1 MDLRLGYI
9 LLFIY
14 CVQTVTPARLPLTKS
29 GQQCSLQCT
38 ESKNLNYQPG
48 KTYIYDYVGKT
59 WINSNDGTEQLI
71 EVKAKAH
78 VSVISKCELSLQ
90 LENVELTGLQ
100 SDHALK
106 RELEDR
112 LIGFSYQDGSIA
124 SVCPSPEDSNWS
136 INIKKAIISAL
147 QVSSTPKSGKT
158 IVTEVDILG
167 ECETNYEAVAIPSS
181 SNVLESIKKFKNLRN
196 CNQRQANV
204 FSLFPTKYSTDLNS
218 VQNLPILNN
227 EHSCSIEI
235 SKESI
240 VSRVICTDSA
250 TFIPLS
256 WTKSVTSGF
265 NSELTLTLEAS
276 VPSKPVKPIS
286 HSHLSNRQALTFKH
300 TLKESWANSKGD
312 VDQVTNLLKD
322 ICSSVENQIEPKV
335 PSQFAELVY
344 HLRNLPSSSTSKL
357 WLAIKR
363 GDICPSVAKLTD
375 LFTDALIMDGS
386 EGSLKIIVELIN
398 EGKTAPVTVNYW
410 LTLLAFASSPTEGSI
425 KSLLPLIKN
434 KSLPRQSVLG
444 VSALV
449 HNYCALPDVDCNS
462 SPIVN
467 EVTRT
472 IASRLSYKCSVS
484 PGAEDDTIVALKGL
498 ANIAPY
504 LSNGEIR
511 SILECS
517 VNSNSLHVRVTAIET
532 LQSLSC
538 LDSVAPTMMDLF
550 TSTEHDA
557 EIRIAA
563 YKNVIACPSASK
575 IEAIILT
582 LENEPSVQV
591 GSYIVSHLSN
601 IQESSDPLK
610 SEMKLYLTGIKIPLK
625 SFPRDIRKFSR
636 YYELSQHFSKINL
649 GAVIESDV
657 IFDGS
662 YIPRSIKAN
671 LSIPMF
677 GSSVNLAEVG
687 FRQKGLESSIEG
699 LFGPSGSLNGKNW
712 KEILE
717 SLASLLINENDP
729 NEIEANRYRLARRSV
744 QDIFRPIKLESLV
757 KKATITSAPVE
768 GSMYLKVDGKTIIYL
783 SVNDIKKESYKS
795 MFDSKLEN
803 VVKSSK
809 YDRAFS
815 FMVLDSIH
823 QFPGINGFPI
833 KLDINSTAI
842 FGYKQTGKTFYPSFA
857 SELSV
862 KVGFDARTS
871 QPGLKWKTIVSS
883 APALSAEI
891 EYKNQIPTKV
901 TFSLPEDSLTLFH
914 YQSDLISVST
924 DGSEKSI
931 QAPYSRHHEGCTKSF
946 TKPFGI
952 EFCGALSVPKPLFTL
967 SSPFIPFNGPINFDI
982 VLRKTDVTMK
992 GWTFF
997 YQVPSENKI
1006 ETRVYSI
1013 GFLTPESTIN
1023 RQFSADLSIF
1033 NTIDDLSKE
1042 IKVKLVTPYKR
1053 MDAFIGRKID
1063 DKSILV
1069 RGEISIDSKKDYSAM
1084 VKLDKYDVGR
1094 DLIYQGEAQVQ
1105 LSASSSPYN
1114 IKSTIMVKEDNTI
1127 VFDLKPKQGVAF
1139 INGTLGLAPPRF
1151 DIDGNL
1157 RYIVFRLSNTVTNEK
1172 SSLRNNFHLSYRHHS
1187 SNKFES
1193 FTLASSLKT
1202 SLSGTIHKYITKV
1215 EGSATKWPKNSFLAT
1230 WESSYAPWELIEND
1244 FTFEI
1249 GKKAKGYASKSKI
1262 TQISR
1267 FNGLTGDYSDVYAR
1281 NTLTIDVAGFYY
1293 KAGLI
1298 GSKQMSSSSSKAKIE
1313 FTGGNR
1319 MSGDSQKVT
1328 FSYGIELEPLL
1339 RFSSSALIRL
1349 GPISVDYVDSV
1360 SERSK
1365 GKYSGSSELMV
1376 SRSTFWTLNYNYSV
1390 GDDNRLRMSRNLEM
1404 SVSLPRYGI
1413 DFIQEGSF
1421 DLNNDELS
1429 LTSFGASKQSKLWS
1443 INSKISQT
1451 AQSIVKVN
1459 IHRLAELELD
1469 LLPYAPNRLGSLKL
1483 VVGDY
1488 TSMNRF
1494 ALYPS
1499 SFSLDSE
1506 LQSKS
1511 SLVYQISGHYKSINK
1526 WSTTIITSPVVVNL
1540 VLNPQNGKFDVKL
1553 TNQQIHHLI
1562 SFSNEPATFS
1572 LSSEIKKKS
1581 KQLMTLKADYQ
1592 RAGAFIVEFASK
1604 PIEFHSEANFKSAN
1618 RFEIESVLNLKS
1630 YSQIFTIEGSKVN
1643 KDVKLNLSQRGA
1655 FTIKLYLESMENLKL
1670 NFDLN
1675 DCGTTAVELTNKPE
1689 LKAFALNCN
1698 YPSSGWEQST
1708 LIQHAPEVTTIFS
1721 STQRS
1726 SQRLLLVNG
1735 RISDDKTALD
1745 VKYGDKDSFY
1755 AEWLSSK
1762 SVGSTKLA
1770 LGQYLLNHD
1779 SSISFESNK
1788 LVFSSLTTKSNK
1800 QLLKINL
1807 DSDLSSALEL
1817 TMSSLNDHSIKL
1829 SYADSKAL
1837 NIEFGLNSR
1846 SYSIVHS
1853 SKFNYPYALDRFDFK
1868 SVTSSKGVDLLT
1880 IKATSARQAPT
1891 TLEIYS
1897 KQVTGT
1903 IQFESSYSEK
1913 RYALKMIKP
1922 LAVETEFNYKPRSSQ
1937 YSLYSVV
1944 KKVSSGEQ
1952 LFEID
1957 AKIQPNSKSSIDVNV
1972 IPMKGRLTYSH
1983 LSSLELTFDN
1993 GAGYNHLTTINVDS
2007 RTSNVDFKSSSS
2019 SKGSIVYQVDAF
2031 LDLEER
2037 INLKVIKNPWDGS
2050 IEINVA
2056 NAMLTASLV
2065 NQAKSLVHSTKAS
2078 FAANSFTLTSD
2089 TKKSERNLFSLDCL
2103 LSTNSKSEIK
2113 VSSSSW
2119 SSTSILNTIGSSYSF
2134 QFNLKRP
2141 SISSDYNTKIVFDKR
2156 SSTLKMAS
2164 YSQRKGVK
2172 STIESEISR
2181 SNKSWFKYASPKNG
2195 RIDWEVSP
2203 FGSTKIS
2210 KISVDWKPSSFI
2222 HNSEVKY
2229 DSQGLKVKSTSS
2241 QFAHALYTFN
2251 GEIGKINGQ
2260 LSRIELNFDA
2270 DSSSY
2275 RHASSYSWTKDVL
2288 NLQSKSTVNRETLWD
2303 FKGVF
2308 PLNAQQTTSIDLDSP
2323 QVLGKVTFDPD
2334 SGKFIIEAYLRQSQR
2349 KIILTT
2355 NYGFTIDSPFSFDLN
2370 WDADRNND
2378 ARIYVTKN
2386 RGSTDS
2392 SRRDI
2397 LTIGYGSE
2405 IKAMLT
2411 VELGSEALVGP
2422 HYISMSLDLPNA
2434 PSRSLSFNH
2443 EMTSNKVNCAIRFHE
2458 DNQVVHQLVHEMTME
2473 SKSFNLEIGTKSRNP
2488 TFDGLHLSYKCSHA
2502 ANSIASELKVQPS
2515 SGSPYSVKL
2524 NAEFPVSRSEKS
2536 LVAKILAKTPINNYR
2551 HQGLTINFNLKN
2563 DLSQSNVN
2571 IKYSKESSESA
2582 AFTANYMLKS
2592 SGGSVSLSLDGSL
2605 AGVYDGSNL
2614 KGQFDNRS
2622 NKKSLSLESN
2632 ILTVGELNLVATN
2645 QRGAVEGQVTL
2656 SSPKSSRYTFALK
2669 TNTQTL
2675 LGSSHEVT
2683 LTQDNLELFDSKLSL
2698 DYGKPL
2704 LGKISVTSKG
2714 SELLRFE
2721 VNRYDV
2727 SNEES
2732 KFIADYFGPK
2742 GPLKVNLNLLLAST
2756 QSRVDLQVCPS
2767 SQCYNLKLT
2776 DSLNQWGRE
2785 SAISYRNGAYS
2796 KVYRASYVLKS
2807 EKNIFIAS
2815 GSINLNGIDFG
2826 GEMVSS
2832 SSNSIGKI
2840 NLGQRVIEARF
2851 YQYPSKIM
2859 IEFLA
2864 DARREPGSKVTLEI
2878 DGTYESVPSRR
2889 LINVDYKI
2897 RLGSPSLY
2905 RPISITFL
2913 LKRNPADKKR
2923 PFDSKIVFD
2932 LGKSESQSLV
2942 IESYLEN
2949 VSGKSNNQTVALKV
2963 YQPNAKLNVAVK
2975 GHFASTNTKLSTGLT
2990 WSWTDDYSRSQ
3001 QVFNL
3006 LAINSETKEISFIT
3020 HGGSNDISGRAQ
3032 YQTSDQSIDLIGEM
3046 SVNGVKN
3053 EGKLSGSLEGNCAF
3067 AKAFSGN
3074 NLKRKIEA
3082 CLEPY
3087 RLVRIN
3093 SQRFD
3098 YGSSPSTDLSLILS
3112 QRNGKVLKAMVN
3124 IDPNYSQQLESITW
3138 PSLNLRKSQWNGLPS
3153 TMTVNWQIFSDIYQP
3168 MGQSI
3173 MEESFEFVGELDQHT
3188 LPVRSFFSEYVSL
3201 PSISLPTINFYPL
3214 VDRLSAWADE
3224 MSTKA
3229 AVQLKSVCRYKSS
3242 CYRIAHAYERYGMDG
3257 LTRIASDNWRVYKI
3271 SLKNW
3276 FQNITSK
3283 VLRASDDMYESI
3295 LSYFN
3300 NLSSK
3305 LWSSQYGSI
3314 LTKKLHQIS
3323 KFPCRLTKSISS
3335 GVQRFYS
3342 NLNRRVM
3349 SNPDVRALVNIIVSL
3364 YREIS
3369 SELAKINIKS
3379 SLKSSASQYNYL
3391 LSPSTWGASARYTTW
3406 NPAKGFYEAEIVSP
3420 VDIGTVK
3427 STLRSSQKSVSDI
3440 NDSLNSLKA
3449 SLWTELTP
3457 PFKSTAF
3464 LIGGQHFV
3472 TFDGRSF
3479 DLGTTD
3485 CSYLLARDFVN
3496 SNFSVI
3502 VRYHGGNKK
3511 SFLITLGEE
3520 QVIEINPS
3528 EKRVK
3533 LGRNIVELPVI
3544 QGSLSILRHHQTIVL
3559 EDSSNGLTFKCFLSR
3574 DLCSLTVSGWYF
3586 GRTKGLFGTYDYEPS
3601 NDYLLPDGRQ
3611 AANPNDLASGWEVEG
3626 SCANPSGVPIQSEE
3640 IRRSSK
3646 AYRLCEK
3653 TFSSSE
3659 SPLAEGFQYV
3669 SPDFYFLMCRRHMAA
3684 TKGQDRPEKALC
3696 NIAGAYVEQVR
3707 ANGFELSMPLACL
3720 TCEAGQEFG
3729 SRYVASPTRSSS
3741 RADVVFIIEERPC
3754 NAKLINDLPNLA
3766 RNMHKELEQ
3775 SGLKDPRFGVV
3786 AFGGP
3791 AVNTREAHGHTA
3803 RGELLFPY
3811 QDIAMSTKRMELA
3824 PIDSYDANYTDAL
3837 SAIVLASQYPFRKAA
3852 SKNLVLL
3859 SCRACDERTSRFDY
3873 NDIQHLL
3880 LSEGITLH
3888 VVSNQRF
3895 STKRATSKTREIL
3908 GIDRRSVQRASDIRA
3923 NEVSDE
3929 RVYLRDSITVPKDVC
3944 ISLAHLS
3951 NGSFYPSPLVT
3962 SLDHR
3967 LEKLWSLGLA
3977 RRLASTAD
3985 PSPCQHCDCVPDSDL
4000 LHSKILCRPCRPL
4013 KPVY

>member
-871 QPGLKWKTIVSS
+871 QPGLKWKTI
-883 APALSAEI
+883 
-891 EYKNQIPTKV
+891 
-901 TFSLPEDSLTLFH
+901 
-914 YQSDLISVST
+914 
-924 DGSEKSI
+924 
-931 QAPYSRHHEGCTKSF
+931 
-946 TKPFGI
+946 
-952 EFCGALSVPKPLFTL
+952 
-967 SSPFIPFNGPINFDI
+967 
-982 VLRKTDVTMK
+982 
-992 GWTFF
+992 
-997 YQVPSENKI
+997 
-1006 ETRVYSI
+1006 
-1013 GFLTPESTIN
+1013 
-1023 RQFSADLSIF
+1023 
-1033 NTIDDLSKE
+1033 
-1042 IKVKLVTPYKR
+1042 
-1053 MDAFIGRKID
+1053 
-1063 DKSILV
+1063 
-1069 RGEISIDSKKDYSAM
+1069 
-1084 VKLDKYDVGR
+1084 
-1094 DLIYQGEAQVQ
+1094 
-1105 LSASSSPYN
+1105 
-1114 IKSTIMVKEDNTI
+1114 
-1127 VFDLKPKQGVAF
+1127 
-1139 INGTLGLAPPRF
+1139 
-1151 DIDGNL
+1151 
-1157 RYIVFRLSNTVTNEK
+1157 
-1172 SSLRNNFHLSYRHHS
+1172 
-1187 SNKFES
+1187 
-1193 FTLASSLKT
+1193 
-1202 SLSGTIHKYITKV
+1202 
-1215 EGSATKWPKNSFLAT
+1215 
-1230 WESSYAPWELIEND
+1230 
-1244 FTFEI
+1244 
-1249 GKKAKGYASKSKI
+1249 
-1262 TQISR
+1262 
-1267 FNGLTGDYSDVYAR
+1267 
-1281 NTLTIDVAGFYY
+1281 
-1293 KAGLI
+1293 
-1298 GSKQMSSSSSKAKIE
+1298 
-1313 FTGGNR
+1313 
-1319 MSGDSQKVT
+1319 
-1328 FSYGIELEPLL
+1328 
-1339 RFSSSALIRL
+1339 
-1349 GPISVDYVDSV
+1349 
-1360 SERSK
+1360 
-1365 GKYSGSSELMV
+1365 
-1376 SRSTFWTLNYNYSV
+1376 
-1390 GDDNRLRMSRNLEM
+1390 
-1404 SVSLPRYGI
+1404 
-1413 DFIQEGSF
+1413 
-1421 DLNNDELS
+1421 
-1429 LTSFGASKQSKLWS
+1429 
-1443 INSKISQT
+1443 
-1451 AQSIVKVN
+1451 
-1459 IHRLAELELD
+1459 
-1469 LLPYAPNRLGSLKL
+1469 
-1483 VVGDY
+1483 
-1488 TSMNRF
+1488 
-1494 ALYPS
+1494 
-1499 SFSLDSE
+1499 
-1506 LQSKS
+1506 
-1511 SLVYQISGHYKSINK
+1511 
-1526 WSTTIITSPVVVNL
+1526 
-1540 VLNPQNGKFDVKL
+1540 
-1553 TNQQIHHLI
+1553 
-1562 SFSNEPATFS
+1562 
-1572 LSSEIKKKS
+1572 
-1581 KQLMTLKADYQ
+1581 
-1592 RAGAFIVEFASK
+1592 
-1604 PIEFHSEANFKSAN
+1604 
-1618 RFEIESVLNLKS
+1618 
-1630 YSQIFTIEGSKVN
+1630 
-1643 KDVKLNLSQRGA
+1643 
-1655 FTIKLYLESMENLKL
+1655 
-1670 NFDLN
+1670 
-1675 DCGTTAVELTNKPE
+1675 
-1689 LKAFALNCN
+1689 
-1698 YPSSGWEQST
+1698 
-1708 LIQHAPEVTTIFS
+1708 
-1721 STQRS
+1721 
-1726 SQRLLLVNG
+1726 
-1735 RISDDKTALD
+1735 
-1745 VKYGDKDSFY
+1745 
-1755 AEWLSSK
+1755 
-1762 SVGSTKLA
+1762 
-1770 LGQYLLNHD
+1770 
-1779 SSISFESNK
+1779 
-1788 LVFSSLTTKSNK
+1788 
-1800 QLLKINL
+1800 
-1807 DSDLSSALEL
+1807 
-1817 TMSSLNDHSIKL
+1817 
-1829 SYADSKAL
+1829 
-1837 NIEFGLNSR
+1837 
-1846 SYSIVHS
+1846 
-1853 SKFNYPYALDRFDFK
+1853 
-1868 SVTSSKGVDLLT
+1868 
-1880 IKATSARQAPT
+1880 
-1891 TLEIYS
+1891 
-1897 KQVTGT
+1897 
-1903 IQFESSYSEK
+1903 
-1913 RYALKMIKP
+1913 
-1922 LAVETEFNYKPRSSQ
+1922 
-1937 YSLYSVV
+1937 
-1944 KKVSSGEQ
+1944 
-1952 LFEID
+1952 
-1957 AKIQPNSKSSIDVNV
+1957 
-1972 IPMKGRLTYSH
+1972 
-1983 LSSLELTFDN
+1983 
-1993 GAGYNHLTTINVDS
+1993 
-2007 RTSNVDFKSSSS
+2007 
-2019 SKGSIVYQVDAF
+2019 
-2031 LDLEER
+2031 
-2037 INLKVIKNPWDGS
+2037 
-2050 IEINVA
+2050 
-2056 NAMLTASLV
+2056 
-2065 NQAKSLVHSTKAS
+2065 
-2078 FAANSFTLTSD
+2078 
-2089 TKKSERNLFSLDCL
+2089 
-2103 LSTNSKSEIK
+2103 
-2113 VSSSSW
+2113 
-2119 SSTSILNTIGSSYSF
+2119 
-2134 QFNLKRP
+2134 
-2141 SISSDYNTKIVFDKR
+2141 
-2156 SSTLKMAS
+2156 
-2164 YSQRKGVK
+2164 
-2172 STIESEISR
+2172 
-2181 SNKSWFKYASPKNG
+2181 
-2195 RIDWEVSP
+2195 
-2203 FGSTKIS
+2203 
-2210 KISVDWKPSSFI
+2210 
-2222 HNSEVKY
+2222 
-2229 DSQGLKVKSTSS
+2229 
-2241 QFAHALYTFN
+2241 
-2251 GEIGKINGQ
+2251 
-2260 LSRIELNFDA
+2260 
-2270 DSSSY
+2270 
-2275 RHASSYSWTKDVL
+2275 
-2288 NLQSKSTVNRETLWD
+2288 
-2303 FKGVF
+2303 
-2308 PLNAQQTTSIDLDSP
+2308 
-2323 QVLGKVTFDPD
+2323 
-2334 SGKFIIEAYLRQSQR
+2334 
-2349 KIILTT
+2349 
-2355 NYGFTIDSPFSFDLN
+2355 
-2370 WDADRNND
+2370 
-2378 ARIYVTKN
+2378 
-2386 RGSTDS
+2386 
-2392 SRRDI
+2392 
-2397 LTIGYGSE
+2397 
-2405 IKAMLT
+2405 
-2411 VELGSEALVGP
+2411 
-2422 HYISMSLDLPNA
+2422 
-2434 PSRSLSFNH
+2434 
-2443 EMTSNKVNCAIRFHE
+2443 
-2458 DNQVVHQLVHEMTME
+2458 
-2473 SKSFNLEIGTKSRNP
+2473 
-2488 TFDGLHLSYKCSHA
+2488 
-2502 ANSIASELKVQPS
+2502 
-2515 SGSPYSVKL
+2515 
-2524 NAEFPVSRSEKS
+2524 
-2536 LVAKILAKTPINNYR
+2536 
-2551 HQGLTINFNLKN
+2551 
-2563 DLSQSNVN
+2563 
-2571 IKYSKESSESA
+2571 
-2582 AFTANYMLKS
+2582 
-2592 SGGSVSLSLDGSL
+2592 
-2605 AGVYDGSNL
+2605 
-2614 KGQFDNRS
+2614 
-2622 NKKSLSLESN
+2622 
-2632 ILTVGELNLVATN
+2632 
-2645 QRGAVEGQVTL
+2645 
-2656 SSPKSSRYTFALK
+2656 
-2669 TNTQTL
+2669 
-2675 LGSSHEVT
+2675 
-2683 LTQDNLELFDSKLSL
+2683 
-2698 DYGKPL
+2698 
-2704 LGKISVTSKG
+2704 
-2714 SELLRFE
+2714 
-2721 VNRYDV
+2721 
-2727 SNEES
+2727 
-2732 KFIADYFGPK
+2732 
-2742 GPLKVNLNLLLAST
+2742 
-2756 QSRVDLQVCPS
+2756 
-2767 SQCYNLKLT
+2767 
-2776 DSLNQWGRE
+2776 
-2785 SAISYRNGAYS
+2785 
-2796 KVYRASYVLKS
+2796 
-2807 EKNIFIAS
+2807 
-2815 GSINLNGIDFG
+2815 
-2826 GEMVSS
+2826 
-2832 SSNSIGKI
+2832 
-2840 NLGQRVIEARF
+2840 
-2851 YQYPSKIM
+2851 
-2859 IEFLA
+2859 
-2864 DARREPGSKVTLEI
+2864 
-2878 DGTYESVPSRR
+2878 
-2889 LINVDYKI
+2889 
-2897 RLGSPSLY
+2897 
-2905 RPISITFL
+2905 
-2913 LKRNPADKKR
+2913 
-2923 PFDSKIVFD
+2923 
-2932 LGKSESQSLV
+2932 
-2942 IESYLEN
+2942 
-2949 VSGKSNNQTVALKV
+2949 
-2963 YQPNAKLNVAVK
+2963 
-2975 GHFASTNTKLSTGLT
+2975 
-2990 WSWTDDYSRSQ
+2990 
-3001 QVFNL
+3001 
-3006 LAINSETKEISFIT
+3006 
-3020 HGGSNDISGRAQ
+3020 
-3032 YQTSDQSIDLIGEM
+3032 
-3046 SVNGVKN
+3046 
-3053 EGKLSGSLEGNCAF
+3053 
-3067 AKAFSGN
+3067 
-3074 NLKRKIEA
+3074 
-3082 CLEPY
+3082 
-3087 RLVRIN
+3087 
-3093 SQRFD
+3093 
-3098 YGSSPSTDLSLILS
+3098 
-3112 QRNGKVLKAMVN
+3112 RNGKVLKAMVN